1 LEAVNARTATSRAQ
15 RRVRLD
21 AWAAAQRAGHHA

>member
-1 LEAVNARTATSRAQ
+1 VTARTATSRAQ

>member
-1 LEAVNARTATSRAQ
+1 VNARTATSRAQ

-21 AWAAAQRAGHHA
+21 AWAAAHCAGHHA